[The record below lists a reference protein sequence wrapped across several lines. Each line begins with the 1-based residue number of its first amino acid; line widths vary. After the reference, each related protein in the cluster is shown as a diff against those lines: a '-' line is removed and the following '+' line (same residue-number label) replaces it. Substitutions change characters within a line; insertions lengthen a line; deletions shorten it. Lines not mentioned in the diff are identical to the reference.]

1 MMGRGMLVTAI
12 CALLIAIGYGL
23 GAFAE
28 SFSLNQCYALSLRTL
43 AEKADRAAAS
53 KSDAAIARFRDLVQ
67 SLPLAG
73 SRTDCRRVELAVE
86 IPDALGG
93 PPSAR

>member
-1 MMGRGMLVTAI
+1 MGRGLLVTAV

-23 GAFAE
+23 GALAE
-28 SFSLNQCYALSLRTL
+28 SFSLNECYASSLRTL
-43 AEKADRAAAS
+43 AARADRTAMS

-73 SRTDCRRVELAVE
+73 PRTNCKRVELAVE
-86 IPDALGG
+86 IPDPLAAAG
-93 PPSAR
+93 PQP

>member
-1 MMGRGMLVTAI
+1 MGRGMLATAL
-12 CALLIAIGYGL
+12 CALLLAIGYGL

-53 KSDAAIARFRDLVQ
+53 KSDAAIARFQDLVR

-73 SRTDCRRVELAVE
+73 PKTNCKRVELAVE
-86 IPDALGG
+86 IPDALEG
-93 PPSAR
+93 PSRN

>member
-1 MMGRGMLVTAI
+1 MGRAMLATAI

-28 SFSLNQCYALSLRTL
+28 SVSLNQCYAFSLSAL
-43 AEKADRAAAS
+43 AQRADHAAAS
-53 KSDAAIARFRDLVQ
+53 KSDAAIARFRRIVR

-73 SRTDCRRVELAVE
+73 SRTSCKRIELAVE
-86 IPDALGG
+86 VPEDPITD
-93 PPSAR
+93 PPP